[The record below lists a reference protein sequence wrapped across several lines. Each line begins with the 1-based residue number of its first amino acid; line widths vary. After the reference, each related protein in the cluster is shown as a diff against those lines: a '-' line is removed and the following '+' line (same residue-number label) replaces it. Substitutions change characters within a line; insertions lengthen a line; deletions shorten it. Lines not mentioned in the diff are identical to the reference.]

1 MHKLTRV
8 RDFAAV
14 ILAFALG
21 GASLVSSAHSTGASG
36 FATITVSGNTIRYS
50 MTMMAVPMPSELA
63 ERMHFGQPGVTP
75 SFQPL
80 AEAIAQKVELNNAD
94 TACVAGQSQVAAP
107 NARSGNPTVIV
118 DFVCARPVNQ
128 LSIRDNLFDLTGPD
142 YHTIAMIQWPG
153 GTDQFTFATEGR
165 EHTFSI
171 GSAGAQA
178 SGTSSF
184 FLMGVQHILLGWDH
198 LLFLACLL
206 LLGGSFWGLLKIV
219 TAFTVAHSI
228 SLALAALDV
237 VSLPPRLVESLIAL
251 SIAYVAAENIFFR
264 DRAASKRWMIAFGFG
279 LVHGFGFASVLR
291 EAGLPKAGLIWSLL
305 GFNLGVEAGQAMVVA
320 LTMPLLLWLGKRAW
334 EPRAVTA
341 LSGSVLAVGLVLFA
355 QRAFF

>member
-1 MHKLTRV
+1 
-8 RDFAAV
+8 
-14 ILAFALG
+14 
-21 GASLVSSAHSTGASG
+21 
-36 FATITVSGNTIRYS
+36 
-50 MTMMAVPMPSELA
+50 
-63 ERMHFGQPGVTP
+63 MHFGQPGVTP

>member
-1 MHKLTRV
+1 MRKLTRV
-8 RDFAAV
+8 RAFAAV
-14 ILAFALG
+14 ILTFALG
-21 GASLVSSAHSTGASG
+21 GASPVALAHSTGASG
-36 FATITVSGNTIRYS
+36 FATITVSGNTVRYS

-153 GTDQFTFATEGR
+153 GSDQFTFATEGR

-184 FLMGVQHILLGWDH
+184 FLMGVEHILLGWDH

-320 LTMPLLLWLGKRAW
+320 LTMPLLLWLGKRTW

>member
-1 MHKLTRV
+1 MRSI
-8 RDFAAV
+8 AGV
-14 ILAFALG
+14 ILAMILG
-21 GASLVSSAHSTGASG
+21 CVSVAASAHSTGTSG
-36 FATITVSGNTIRYS
+36 FASIDVSGNTVRYT

-63 ERMHFGQPGVTP
+63 ERMHFGQPGVAP
-75 SFQPL
+75 SYQPL
-80 AEAIAQKVELNNAD
+80 ADAIAQKIELKNGDA
-94 TACVAGQSQVAAP
+94 ACVAGHSQVAAP
-107 NARSGNPTVIV
+107 SARSGNPTVIV
-118 DFVCARPVNQ
+118 DFVCAGAVDQ

-153 GTDQFTFATEGR
+153 GSDQFAFATEAR
-165 EHTFSI
+165 DHTLKI

-178 SGTSSF
+178 SGTRSF
-184 FLMGVQHILLGWDH
+184 FLMGVEHILLGWDH

-206 LLGGSFWGLLKIV
+206 LLGGSFWGLMKIV

-251 SIAYVAAENIFFR
+251 SIAYVAAENIFLR
-264 DRAASKRWMIAFGFG
+264 DRAASKRWIIAFVFG

-291 EAGLPKAGLIWSLL
+291 EAGLPKAGLVWSLL
-305 GFNLGVEAGQAMVVA
+305 GFNLGVETGQAMVVA
-320 LTMPLLLWLGKRAW
+320 LTMPLLLWLGKRTW

-341 LSGSVLAVGLVLFA
+341 VSGSVLAVGLVLFA